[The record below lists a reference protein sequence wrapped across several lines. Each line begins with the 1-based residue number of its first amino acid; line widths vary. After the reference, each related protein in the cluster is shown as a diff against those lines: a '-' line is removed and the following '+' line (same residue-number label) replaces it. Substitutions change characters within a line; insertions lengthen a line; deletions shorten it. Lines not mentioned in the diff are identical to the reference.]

1 MRRFSALRKGKG
13 LTREKVAGPFHVG
26 RSTVAMWGTDTHAQR
41 GSCPGGRT
49 GSSSGQKE
57 IERGEQRMATCEKCG
72 KSGFTLKV
80 DSYSLC
86 EDCQLAVRMELEK
99 RALAAEKRVEE
110 LADALQRANEI
121 IEAKDDGLAEL
132 HHRAEALEAEVAALE
147 ARKEALEA
155 DCEAVLK
162 ATNAQL
168 AELLRAGADRF
179 DKYAESPPEPKIR
192 EEKKKKE
199 KTVKRSRFPLVS
211 PTSLFA
217 RSQAGYVVL
226 DLVTTGIDSKKDRII
241 EIGAIK
247 VRRDRSPVKFSTF
260 VNPGVPIDPAVTAVN
275 GITDEMVAN
284 APSEGEAMGKLVDFI
299 GELGHIV
306 AHNAPFET
314 DFLMEACLRSGEY
327 LNCHVFDI
335 LRYCRDE
342 FPGLEDYTMETIAH
356 KFGVRNPDPNRALG
370 NAETVAK
377 LMPYIEEAFR

>member
-1 MRRFSALRKGKG
+1 
-13 LTREKVAGPFHVG
+13 
-26 RSTVAMWGTDTHAQR
+26 
-41 GSCPGGRT
+41 
-49 GSSSGQKE
+49 
-57 IERGEQRMATCEKCG
+57 MATCEKCG

-121 IEAKDDGLAEL
+121 IEAKDDGIAEL

-314 DFLMEACLRSGEY
+314 DFLTEACLRSGEY